1 MSVVQYSYET
11 NRFID
16 LCEADCTNKILEEA
30 KSKYTL
36 LDIIKMMYRDMSDIK
51 RKNGYMQEYSSMSF
65 SLPGCPVLEM
75 EYNNNIRDANP
86 DIDTI
91 SKDIFVKFVKIV
103 GDDRFTKILLAAMY
117 KSKVTPNGWR
127 LKLSDFNPTTIDETE
142 IYPDMDIT
150 ASIYRVKIY
159 VSHSLVTGKLQFWT
173 RLFITYSYIDDSGHT
188 YSIDIDSA
196 VDYRLAQSI
205 DLNFRVM

>member
-1 MSVVQYSYET
+1 MGVVQYSYET

-16 LCEADCTNKILEEA
+16 LCEADCTNKIPEET

-65 SLPGCPVLEM
+65 SLPG
-75 EYNNNIRDANP
+75 
-86 DIDTI
+86 
-91 SKDIFVKFVKIV
+91 IV
-103 GDDRFTKILLAAMY
+103 SDDRFTKILLAAMY
-117 KSKVTPNGWR
+117 KSKITPKGWR
-127 LKLSDFNPTTIDETE
+127 LKLSDLNPITIDETE

-150 ASIYRVKIY
+150 VSIYRVKIY